1 MRRLFMFAA
10 VVVCLAQALLTAA
23 EPEKESRLGKP
34 IANFELADFRGQPW
48 SLAAVKDKPI
58 IVVAFLGIECPLMQQ
73 YAPRLQQLHEQFA
86 DKGVELVVINSNQQD
101 TLSELGHFAKHHSL
115 KFPLL
120 KDPANKVADQ
130 FHAERTPEVFV
141 LDKERKVRYHGRI
154 DDQFGVGVS
163 RVKPQRLD
171 LSVAI
176 EELLAGKP
184 VSVAET
190 EPTGCFIGKILRPTG
205 NVTVTYSKHI
215 APILNE
221 HCVRCHRPGEI
232 GPFALTNYEES
243 VGWAEMMA
251 EVIEQQRMPPW
262 HANPKH
268 GHFANDA
275 RLTDEQKQLI
285 YRWVD
290 EGAAE
295 GDRKDLPP
303 APKFTA
309 GWQIGEPD
317 QIVYMS
323 EKDSEIPATGE
334 VKYRYFFVDP
344 KFTEDKWI
352 QAAECRPG
360 NPAIVHH
367 IIVATR
373 DGTGRGN
380 DDLDSGWLA
389 ATAPGAKP
397 MILPP
402 GLAKKVPAGSKFI
415 FQMHYTPNGK
425 ATTDRSCIGLKFAD
439 PATVKKIVA
448 TDKASFHFFAIPPGA
463 EAHKVEASHAF
474 RQDTLVYAF
483 FPHMHVRG
491 KAFRYTAIFPDGR
504 KEILLD
510 IPRYDFNW
518 QNTYELAEPLRMPAG
533 AKMHCEAW
541 YDNSVNNPA
550 NPDPKKTV
558 RWGDQTWEEMMIGYF
573 SASLADQDLTKVV
586 PRRTDAFVKQHAG
599 KNLEVSA
606 KLRTAAA
613 GALESDEALRAF
625 GTQLRETLPQL
636 DRVCWT
642 VVEDRRLDVKRCAQ
656 EAANES
662 KVGGTGRGL
671 PIALSK
677 LARHADGK
685 QTFVHNELKI
695 ESGAD
700 LVHMTKAFQA
710 SVHIPMT
717 IKESRGTLN
726 FWSAEKD
733 AFPPEAVKWLEEVAG
748 AMGK

>member
-1 MRRLFMFAA
+1 MRSLFSSIAIFLSLATYQFA
-10 VVVCLAQALLTAA
+10 AA
-23 EPEKESRLGKP
+23 EPAKESRIGQT
-34 IANFELADFRGQPW
+34 ITNFELADFRGQPW
-48 SLAAVKDKPI
+48 SLAAAKDKSL
-58 IVVAFLGIECPLMQQ
+58 IVVAFMGIECPLMQQ
-73 YAPRLQQLHEQFA
+73 YAPRLQQLQEQFA
-86 DKGVELVVINSNQQD
+86 SKGVELIAINSNQQD
-101 TLSELGHFAKHHSL
+101 TLSELGHFAKQNEL

-120 KDPANKVADQ
+120 KDPANKVADLFQ
-130 FHAERTPEVFV
+130 AERTPEVFV
-141 LDKERKVRYHGRI
+141 LDKERKIRYHGRI
-154 DDQFGVGVS
+154 DDQYGVGVS

-171 LSVAI
+171 LALAI
-176 EELLAGKP
+176 EELLANKP
-184 VSVAET
+184 VSVPET
-190 EPTGCFIGKILRPTG
+190 EPTGCFIGKILRPKG
-205 NVTVTYSKHI
+205 DVTVTYSKHI
-215 APILNE
+215 APIFNE

-243 VGWAEMMA
+243 VGWAEMIA
-251 EVIEQQRMPPW
+251 EVVEQQRMPPW

-268 GHFANDA
+268 GQFANDA
-275 RLTDEQKQLI
+275 RLSDEQKQLI

-303 APKFTA
+303 APKFAT

-317 QIVYMS
+317 QVIYMS
-323 EKDSEIPATGE
+323 DKPAEIPAHGE

-360 NPAIVHH
+360 NPAVVHH

-380 DDLDSGWLA
+380 EDLDSGWLA

-425 ATTDRSCIGLKFAD
+425 ATTDRSSIGLKFCD

-448 TDKASFHFFAIPPGA
+448 TEKASYHFFAIPPGA
-463 EAHKVEASHAF
+463 ESHKVDASTTF
-474 RQDTLVYAF
+474 RQDTLIYAF

-491 KAFRYTAIFPDGR
+491 KAFRYTAVFPDG
-504 KEILLD
+504 KKDILLD
-510 IPRYDFNW
+510 VPRYDFNW

-533 AKMHCEAW
+533 SKMVCEAW
-541 YDNSVNNPA
+541 YDNSANNPS

-573 SASLADQDLTKVV
+573 SASLADQDLTKPVT
-586 PRRTDAFVKQHAG
+586 RRTDDFLKKTAG
-599 KNLEVSA
+599 KSLEVPA
-606 KLRTAAA
+606 ALRDAAA
-613 GALESDEALRAF
+613 KALTSDEALQKF
-625 GTQLRETLPQL
+625 GVALRETVPQL

-642 VVEDRRLDVKRCAQ
+642 VVEERRLVVKRCAQ
-656 EAANES
+656 EAILES

-671 PIALSK
+671 PQALSK
-677 LARHADGK
+677 LARHIDGK
-685 QTFVHNELKI
+685 TTEVHNELKN

-700 LVHMTKAFQA
+700 LVHMTKAYQA
-710 SVHIPMT
+710 SVHIPVT
-717 IKESRGTLN
+717 INDVPGTLN
-726 FWSAEKD
+726 FWSAEKN
-733 AFPPEAVKWLEEVAG
+733 AFPSETVKWLEEIAA
-748 AMGK
+748 AMAK